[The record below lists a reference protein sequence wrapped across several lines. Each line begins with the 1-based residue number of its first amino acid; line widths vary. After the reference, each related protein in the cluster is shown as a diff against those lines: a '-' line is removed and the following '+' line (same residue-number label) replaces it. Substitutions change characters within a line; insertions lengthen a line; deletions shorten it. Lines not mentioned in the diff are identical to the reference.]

1 MRSNE
6 SILSNWAVLIDDFN
20 TSGQDFFEATQRNV
34 EARDVPEVKFKRVL
48 YRESGLLS
56 SKREYLRMSR
66 GNVVFDLS
74 AAPYGTGFF
83 FSWWLAESRTRFAWI
98 YTLGFLSLFGL
109 IGAIAWESI
118 GNEDLGPIAIGIG
131 APLISFFIFGIAG
144 KIGLLGPEQHVAQSP
159 LLLGW
164 LYRRVFSPDTYHS
177 LDVAAAF
184 QESIRR
190 AVNDAVDE
198 ALKGG
203 EKDVLSEAQKQFK
216 SSLGVAQA
224 TVSKL

>member
-6 SILSNWAVLIDDFN
+6 SVLSNWAVLIDEFN
-20 TSGQDFFEATQRNV
+20 TSGQEFFAAIERNV
-34 EARDVPEVKFKRVL
+34 QAREVPEVSFTRVTF
-48 YRESGLLS
+48 RESGLLS
-56 SKREYLRMSR
+56 SKREYLRVRR
-66 GNVVFDLS
+66 GNLNFDVG

-83 FSWWLAESRTRFAWI
+83 FSWWLVQSRTRFSWF
-98 YTLGFLSLFGL
+98 YTLGYFVALGVLWALLGKALGGFFGGIAALVVTTFLLGFIGKRGL
-109 IGAIAWESI
+109 IGPEEYIAQ
-118 GNEDLGPIAIGIG
+118 
-131 APLISFFIFGIAG
+131 APLI
-144 KIGLLGPEQHVAQSP
+144 GLVYR
-159 LLLGW
+159 LL
-164 LYRRVFSPDTYHS
+164 FNPDTYYS
-177 LDVAAAF
+177 QDIAAAF

-224 TVSKL
+224 LLSSLK